1 MVAWWWIIV
10 ALFAGAVIVALTIS
24 LCVAADRA
32 DESSYYLL
40 SETSEVNM
48 YGFEASLADK
58 IFDEMRKLANRLE
71 DEKRFSR
78 LAEQDPIMEE
88 LWNEYCLLVYEDV
101 W

>member
-1 MVAWWWIIV
+1 M
-10 ALFAGAVIVALTIS
+10 
-24 LCVAADRA
+24 D
-32 DESSYYLL
+32 
-40 SETSEVNM
+40 
-48 YGFEASLADK
+48 GFEASVAGK
-58 IFDEMRKLANRLE
+58 IFNEMRKLANRLE

>member
-1 MVAWWWIIV
+1 M
-10 ALFAGAVIVALTIS
+10 
-24 LCVAADRA
+24 D
-32 DESSYYLL
+32 
-40 SETSEVNM
+40 
-48 YGFEASLADK
+48 GFEASVADEL
-58 IFDEMRKLANRLE
+58 FDEMRKLANRLE